1 MFQCTSLGRSLF
13 IFRQK
18 RKTITK
24 EIVHILVFFSE
35 RYFFETLGKKMSFWD
50 FGVAEPFLKISNRR
64 WVTIEET
71 FVFISEILLYICKT
85 FIKRKKFVRICYIC
99 LYKNIVLLLYFT
111 LHFSGIARYT
121 HNWTFPASNPSNAF
135 SRALGPNLVTR
146 LLVAFG

>member
-1 MFQCTSLGRSLF
+1 M
-13 IFRQK
+13 
-18 RKTITK
+18 
-24 EIVHILVFFSE
+24 
-35 RYFFETLGKKMSFWD
+35 YFFGTIIFHFPAEKKNDNAGDFSYFSVFLRTLFFPSTLVKKISFGD
-50 FGVAEPFLKISNRR
+50 FGVAEAFPTISNRR

-85 FIKRKKFVRICYIC
+85 FIKWKKFVRICYIC
-99 LYKNIVLLLYFT
+99 LYQNIILPLYFT

-121 HNWTFPASNPSNAF
+121 HYWTFPASNPSNAF